1 MTSSGEI
8 AAFLDATVDLD
19 VAIEGVST
27 ADRPR
32 PNTVAFIVTW
42 DEARLATVTEAAS
55 TLFLLPLDAPA
66 DLANGIR
73 VASPRLDFA
82 RVGVAFLHEK
92 PAPGIHPSA
101 VVAATASIADTAHI
115 GPFVVIEDDVEVGD
129 GSVIGPHVTLERGV
143 RVGRNSTIGSHTVI
157 GSAGFGFEREADGT
171 AYRLA
176 HLGSVTIGDDVEIG
190 AHATI
195 SRGTIENTVV
205 GNGVKIDNHV
215 FIAHNARIDEDVFLI
230 AGALI
235 CGSVHIHARS
245 WVAPGAVVKNKVTVG
260 ADATV
265 GLGAVVV
272 RDVPD
277 GVTVAGVPAKPLG
290 G

>member
-1 MTSSGEI
+1 MTTSTEI
-8 AAFLDATVDLD
+8 ATYLGTSIELD

-27 ADRPR
+27 ADQPR
-32 PNTVAFIVTW
+32 PHTLAFVVKWTPERQLAVTQ
-42 DEARLATVTEAAS
+42 AAT

-66 DLANGIR
+66 ELPNGIR
-73 VASPRLDFA
+73 VSSPRLDFA
-82 RVGVAFLHEK
+82 RVGVEFFSDK
-92 PAPGIHPSA
+92 PAPGIHPTA
-101 VVAATASIADTAHI
+101 VVSPSATISASAHI
-115 GPFVVIEDDVEVGD
+115 GPYAVIEDRVQVGD

-143 RVGRNSTIGSHTVI
+143 RVGRNSAIGSHTCV

-176 HLGSVTIGDDVEIG
+176 HLGSVVIGDDVEIG
-190 AHATI
+190 AHVTI
-195 SRGTIENTVV
+195 SRGTIEDTVI
-205 GNGVKIDNHV
+205 GNGAKIDNHV
-215 FIAHNARIDEDVFLI
+215 FIAHNARIDDDVFLI

-235 CGSVHIHARS
+235 CGSAHIQARS

-290 G
+290 S